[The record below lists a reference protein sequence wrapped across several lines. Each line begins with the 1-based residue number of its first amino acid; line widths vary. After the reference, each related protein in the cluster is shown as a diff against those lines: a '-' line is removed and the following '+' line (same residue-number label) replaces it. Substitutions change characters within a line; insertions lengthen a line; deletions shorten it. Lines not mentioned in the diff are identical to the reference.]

1 MRVEGVAGVMYKVGK
16 VIQVWVG
23 RGMVVG
29 MVVGDFVVKAVG
41 VWGWC
46 IRWGSVRRSQG
57 LDPLRHFSD
66 GGDVRGS
73 TQRSISQG
81 GDPAGLEL
89 GAGWVEVALA
99 RRQTMGRSY
108 LDDTA

>member
-1 MRVEGVAGVMYKVGK
+1 MVYKVGK

-23 RGMVVG
+23 MGWVVG
-29 MVVGDFVVKAVG
+29 GVVVKAAGAWGVVYKVG
-41 VWGWC
+41 KCQAEPGF
-46 IRWGSVRRSQG
+46 G
-57 LDPLRHFSD
+57 PTPHFSD
-66 GGDVRGS
+66 GGGVRGS
-73 TQRSISQG
+73 TQRCISQG

-99 RRQTMGRSY
+99 RRQAMGRPC

>member
-1 MRVEGVAGVMYKVGK
+1 MVYKVGK

-23 RGMVVG
+23 MGGVVG
-29 MVVGDFVVKAVG
+29 GVVVKRECG
-41 VWGWC
+41 GWC
-46 IRWGSVRRSQG
+46 MSWGSVKRSQG
-57 LDPLRHFSD
+57 LDSLRHFSD
-66 GGDVRGS
+66 GGVMRGS
-73 TQRSISQG
+73 TQRCISQG

-99 RRQTMGRSY
+99 RRQAMGRPY